1 MRDKKMNNIYLTIRT
16 DKKIK
21 DSLKAVSQETN
32 ESYSSY
38 IRRLIRK
45 NIKSDFPE
53 IYNQS
58 F

>member
-1 MRDKKMNNIYLTIRT
+1 MNNIYLTIRT